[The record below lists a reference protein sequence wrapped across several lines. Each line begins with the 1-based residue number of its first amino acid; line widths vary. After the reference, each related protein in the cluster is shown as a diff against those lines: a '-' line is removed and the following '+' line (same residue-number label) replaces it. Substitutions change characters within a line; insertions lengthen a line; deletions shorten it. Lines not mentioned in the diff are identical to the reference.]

1 MLPGTIVALAAEKKS
16 KDTSYLM
23 KIACAE
29 SVKDHD
35 DTDSFGNT
43 VAKGTK
49 HLEGYFLDSYNGV
62 YRVSKKRAIFYKESV
77 VYPFV
82 QVTEGKKGFL
92 LSNDQFL
99 LITKFIEDSGCT
111 ALFRRN

>member
-1 MLPGTIVALAAEKKS
+1 MGVIGDFRARGRVFN
-16 KDTSYLM
+16 LM
-23 KIACAE
+23 ELSFAE

-35 DTDSFGNT
+35 DTDSFWNT

-82 QVTEGKKGFL
+82 QVTEEKKVF
-92 LSNDQFL
+92 SWVMTSF
-99 LITKFIEDSGCT
+99 F
-111 ALFRRN
+111 